1 MCGHVNGGRRSPEL
15 AVQGCGQEPDAEHCA
30 ARLGPMVGGLR
41 MCHLCHLDVFRG
53 ETFLIARS
61 WLCRA
66 GKERKKADRY
76 ALDCQERA
84 YWLVNRT
91 PVSRGW
97 RCVAFISAVPS

>member
-1 MCGHVNGGRRSPEL
+1 MISC
-15 AVQGCGQEPDAEHCA
+15 
-30 ARLGPMVGGLR
+30 
-41 MCHLCHLDVFRG
+41 
-53 ETFLIARS
+53 S

-97 RCVAFISAVPS
+97 RCVVLYLSSALLRVPLGQAPAC